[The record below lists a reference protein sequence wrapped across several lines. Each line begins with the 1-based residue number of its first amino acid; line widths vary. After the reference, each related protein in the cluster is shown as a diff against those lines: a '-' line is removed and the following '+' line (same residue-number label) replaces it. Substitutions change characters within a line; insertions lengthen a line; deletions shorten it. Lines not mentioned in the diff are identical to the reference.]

1 MGCLLILNDNERNT
15 FWRNGIFKIESITK
29 IESLIILFLSI
40 LSAFTFPY
48 NELKL
53 NKKKNKTRIV
63 IIITIFSSLLRLIIS
78 LIIKNIHIK
87 KNIRPNYR
95 LCIMHFLSISNI
107 FLIALG
113 FILFLYISTTIHNW
127 ANLYEFVHYANTGK
141 IIYIFILNNL
151 ILLFSFFEFVDLLV
165 QSLFISKTSKFLS
178 LGNNINNQ
186 KLLLEIFR
194 INEQN
199 NYYEKY
205 KENDLIT
212 FFGKEKLDDGNK
224 TFKKFR
230 IIFPEKKDDN
240 GYNTFDNNSN
250 KFREIELIEKIE
262 YKSVGIQTD
271 EDYDTNIIKND
282 SSLLDGKII
291 EEDFS
296 KNIILVKNKSL
307 INSFSTNN

>member
-1 MGCLLILNDNERNT
+1 M
-15 FWRNGIFKIESITK
+15 
-29 IESLIILFLSI
+29 
-40 LSAFTFPY
+40 
-48 NELKL
+48 
-53 NKKKNKTRIV
+53 
-63 IIITIFSSLLRLIIS
+63 
-78 LIIKNIHIK
+78 
-87 KNIRPNYR
+87 
-95 LCIMHFLSISNI
+95 
-107 FLIALG
+107 
-113 FILFLYISTTIHNW
+113 
-127 ANLYEFVHYANTGK
+127 
-141 IIYIFILNNL
+141 NNL

-250 KFREIELIEKIE
+250 KFREVELIEKIE